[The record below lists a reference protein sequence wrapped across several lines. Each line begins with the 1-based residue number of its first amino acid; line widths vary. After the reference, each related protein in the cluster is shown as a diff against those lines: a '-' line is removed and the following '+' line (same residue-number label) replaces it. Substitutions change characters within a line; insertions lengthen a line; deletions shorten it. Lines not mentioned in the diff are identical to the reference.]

1 MQGHGLKD
9 LAMPNVIVKCL
20 VKYKRSNSPNLKIIE
35 DDHYIDAGEQS
46 LKALKKVV
54 PKPL

>member
-54 PKPL
+54 PKLL